1 MMHKES
7 WILGLLQLFVFDW
20 GCMLTHKFEV
30 CWAIMHCSM
39 SIACLCVGVDLV
51 GTNRGVCM
59 ETSFSSHF
67 VLLV

>member
-1 MMHKES
+1 
-7 WILGLLQLFVFDW
+7 
-20 GCMLTHKFEV
+20 MLTHKFEV
-30 CWAIMHCSM
+30 CWAIIHCPM

-59 ETSFSSHF
+59 EASFSSHF